1 MQSRE
6 PTNIQADQASRLREL
21 AVPGPWKI
29 RPDVVPIEGS
39 QHNPRVVLIS
49 EFPAMHGGFL
59 LAWHLA
65 KLLAAD
71 DRRTAIIDL
80 APSASRLPMHL
91 QKLGETPASVLQACQ
106 PLWSDTPLGRGL
118 ANWKMDSPSN
128 IDLVAQPAGQFP
140 TADQMPRIVE
150 QLLRTISGRSGFAG
164 RDHRCAW
171 SNIILLSDA
180 HGVPLDDA
188 CWQAADAIVMLLPE
202 SATFCEQAQTA
213 LTARIPHRSEH
224 QRRLLL
230 WKQSAPFP
238 WMPGRPSD
246 QAHRRLLD
254 VDCTQSFRMRWP
266 QDTTFASSAARR
278 SSRPIAKA
286 AVKLA
291 AVLERISLPPR
302 VNLERPTG
310 KTG

>member
-6 PTNIQADQASRLREL
+6 PSNIQADQASRLREL
-21 AVPGPWKI
+21 AVPGPWKT
-29 RPDVVPIEGS
+29 RPDIVASDVS
-39 QHNPRVVLIS
+39 KLNPRVVLIS

-65 KLLAAD
+65 KHFAGD
-71 DRRTAIIDL
+71 HRRTAIIDL

-91 QKLGETPASVLQACQ
+91 QNLGETPVDVLQACQ

-118 ANWKMDSPSN
+118 ANWKMDSQSN
-128 IDLVAQPAGQFP
+128 IDLVAQPAGHFP

-150 QLLRTISGRSGFAG
+150 QLLRTISGRNVFAG
-164 RDHRCAW
+164 RDHRCSW

-202 SATFCEQAQTA
+202 SASFCEQAQTA
-213 LTARIPHRSEH
+213 LTARIPRRSEY

-230 WKQSAPFP
+230 WKQCVPFP
-238 WMPGRPSD
+238 WMPVRPSGH
-246 QAHRRLLD
+246 AHRTLLD
-254 VDCTQSFRMRWP
+254 MDCTQSFCMRWP
-266 QDTTFASSAARR
+266 QDSTFAASAARR

-286 AVKLA
+286 ASKLA
-291 AVLERISLPPR
+291 AELERISLPPR
-302 VNLERPTG
+302 VNATRPTG